1 MTSMLHENNRSRTLS
16 SSDHS
21 WMRLVEEKVQQ
32 WCAAD
37 GALVVNAALVEPMSE
52 DEEEENKEEGMG

>member
-1 MTSMLHENNRSRTLS
+1 MLHENNRSRTLS
-16 SSDHS
+16 PLDHS
-21 WMRLVEEKVQQ
+21 WMRLGEEKVQQ

-37 GALVVNAALVEPMSE
+37 GAVVVNVALVEPMRE